1 MQLHQTSKSLT
12 NSRLRWRFQALTF
25 CFSGVSS
32 PVNLTITFSD
42 DEGIFAASINRQ
54 VISVGE
60 EYPVAVEIV
69 STTSTSVTARFTVDT
84 SLPSYNVGSFDIKTT
99 ELSVQNMW
107 LKYMPSDFL
116 IGTLELTNGPQ
127 APVAAPVATP
137 VAAPVN
143 STPIT
148 NNGPVASNVPV
159 ATPARVSGVGA
170 RTVEIVMTI
179 CALICVV
186 A

>member
-1 MQLHQTSKSLT
+1 M
-12 NSRLRWRFQALTF
+12 
-25 CFSGVSS
+25 SS

-69 STTSTSVTARFTVDT
+69 STTSTSVTARFTIDT

-107 LKYMPSDFL
+107 LKYMPSDVL

-127 APVAAPVATP
+127 APVAAPV
-137 VAAPVN
+137 N
-143 STPIT
+143 NTPIT

-159 ATPARVSGVGA
+159 ATPARVSGVRA